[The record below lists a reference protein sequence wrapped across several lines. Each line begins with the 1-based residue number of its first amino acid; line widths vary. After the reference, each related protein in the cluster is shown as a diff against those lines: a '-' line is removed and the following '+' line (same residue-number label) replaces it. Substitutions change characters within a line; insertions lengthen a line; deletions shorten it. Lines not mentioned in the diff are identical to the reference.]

1 MPEKGGACP
10 WSHRVSGRTRTGNQV
25 FSPFS
30 HPTPLP
36 SLQGRNLED
45 LIPYLSG
52 FLRFGEQQTKELQAP
67 IPDTHPPT
75 PRPLLGLRSGSRG
88 QGVPMAPGH
97 PRPGPARQPPLP
109 TSWAG
114 ISGDTCLSPSP
125 GPPTLT
131 ASSPHTPT
139 PVGRSP
145 LQAGRGRLLPVR
157 QLRGKGRKRE
167 GAQTCQTP
175 PSLSDKEGQ
184 ACSWSPPSGGL
195 AMESK
200 HSRPQGQ
207 GTKAWGRRV
216 SLRVTSYTG
225 NFGDRGAL
233 GHSPL

>member
-1 MPEKGGACP
+1 MSLEQNHDLRDSFASALKMTASFHPLVLSLACKKI
-10 WSHRVSGRTRTGNQV
+10 T
-25 FSPFS
+25 
-30 HPTPLP
+30 
-36 SLQGRNLED
+36 
-45 LIPYLSG
+45 
-52 FLRFGEQQTKELQAP
+52 
-67 IPDTHPPT
+67 
-75 PRPLLGLRSGSRG
+75 
-88 QGVPMAPGH
+88 PGH

-207 GTKAWGRRV
+207 GTKAWQSSVRFCVGDECRALRQGRLGPEEQDEGERPLELPRLNV
-216 SLRVTSYTG
+216 RTG
-225 NFGDRGAL
+225 
-233 GHSPL
+233 S